1 MVDFKRHLKVP
12 GMPGFFLEGKKKVI
26 AIEKGI
32 GVLGVCRYE
41 LIAQLGGHEP
51 VTAALGRQR
60 REKHMSQARLRHTQQ
75 VLCREYRAHNT
86 HTVAY
91 AICTSNIQLMLILC

>member
-12 GMPGFFLEGKKKVI
+12 GMPGFFLEGKNKVI

-32 GVLGVCRYE
+32 GVLGVWRKGSYRD
-41 LIAQLGGHEP
+41 IINSSTGGYEP
-51 VTAALGRQR
+51 VTEALDRQR
-60 REKHMSQARLRHTQQ
+60 RKKNMSQVRLRHTQQ

-86 HTVAY
+86 HAIAY
-91 AICTSNIQLMLILC
+91 AICISNI